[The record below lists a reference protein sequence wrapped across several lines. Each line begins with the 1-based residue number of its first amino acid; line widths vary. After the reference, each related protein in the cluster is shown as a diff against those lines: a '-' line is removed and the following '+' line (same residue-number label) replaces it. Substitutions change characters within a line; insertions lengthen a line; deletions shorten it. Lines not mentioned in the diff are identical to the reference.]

1 MKTEAHQL
9 YKDKMSNIPSLAS
22 LEVLNRLGAKKKKL
36 VGAYYK
42 KVKTKE
48 DGYRLLSLVICGVIK
63 T

>member
-1 MKTEAHQL
+1 MKTEAHQRSKIPRL
-9 YKDKMSNIPSLAS
+9 YS
-22 LEVLNRLGAKKKKL
+22 LEVLNRLGAKKKL

-63 T
+63 TYRE